1 MGMTAGES
9 REMNFK
15 LTFSIMKR
23 SGTAMTEMVLAL
35 PLLLLIL
42 VLVVYFGRAMVRVQ
56 RALVMDRY
64 EAWRVAEYGQG
75 PSANDA
81 AGNAMINQMFFAG
94 NAESIEYHRGDNF
107 SGDALAQLIGAAAD
121 YSNDAGTYAQ
131 ALLLSLPAGHTS
143 EFVTTH
149 ENTVPIL
156 RRFEGPIRH
165 RHTRLDHNWRLVNG
179 WRDVEGNDW
188 RDFDSSIEPW
198 WNWSPADRSNWGDWR
213 IWPSQST
220 WRPSLPYASNHDTLN
235 EMFYISLDEELNL
248 LTAHGSLFADMLRT
262 TYLELLPYR
271 GPGAIFE

>member
-1 MGMTAGES
+1 MHLTAGES
-9 REMNFK
+9 RKTNQK
-15 LTFSIMKR
+15 SSSAIVQR

-35 PLLLLIL
+35 PLLFLIL
-42 VLVVYFGRAMVRVQ
+42 VLVIYFGRAMVRVQ
-56 RALVMDRY
+56 RSLVMDRY

-94 NAESIEYHRGDNF
+94 NAESIEYQRRDDF
-107 SGDALAQLIGAAAD
+107 SGDALDQLIEAAAD

-149 ENTVPIL
+149 ANTVPIF

-165 RHTRLDHNWRLVNG
+165 RHTRLGHNWRFVNG

-188 RDFDSSIEPW
+188 RDFDSSVKPW
-198 WNWSPADRSNWGDWR
+198 WNWSPASRSNWGDWR

-220 WRPSLPYASNHDTLN
+220 WRPSPPYASNLDTLN
-235 EMFYISLDEELNL
+235 EMFYISLDAELNL
-248 LTAHGSLFADMLRT
+248 LTANGSLLADILRT